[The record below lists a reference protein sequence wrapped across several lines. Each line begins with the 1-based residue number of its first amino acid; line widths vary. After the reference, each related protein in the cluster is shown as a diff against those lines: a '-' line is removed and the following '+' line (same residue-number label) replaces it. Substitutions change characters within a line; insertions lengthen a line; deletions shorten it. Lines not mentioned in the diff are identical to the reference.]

1 MAVILSACA
10 GFFFFTLLFA
20 LLIYGI
26 GMHRP
31 SCIHVNG
38 VDFGTTGANFLDAYS
53 LSWTTFSTVVR
64 VSGDVSNVLF

>member
-1 MAVILSACA
+1 MAVIISACA

-20 LLIYGI
+20 VFIYGL
-26 GMHRP
+26 GMLKP
-31 SCIHVNG
+31 SCIYVNG

-64 VSGDVSNVLF
+64 VSGVVSSVLF